1 MPRIE
6 TQNQFSD
13 WQHQKDGPSKLKK
26 KKYNKHNELTTLCSK
41 IKTTKKNGE

>member
-26 KKYNKHNELTTLCSK
+26 KYNKHNELTTLCSK

>member
-26 KKYNKHNELTTLCSK
+26 KNTINIMS
-41 IKTTKKNGE
+41 